1 MEVIFNKVF
10 GSIKQGAAAK
20 GRKSFAAGESCHFL
34 NVFARKDGRLCEHMG
49 APYTLETLR
58 PDQHAEAA
66 LLLKR
71 SLYEWYESRLGQGAR
86 FAGDADA
93 FLIFPQVYEALDPG
107 EAICAVDP
115 SGRLLGVC
123 FVHPRETH
131 YSLGIV
137 ATDPSSSGRGVARAM
152 VGSVLARARL
162 EHKPVRLVSSL
173 MNLDSYSLYTRL
185 GFAPGVLYQDLS
197 FAVPPGGIASEPP
210 QETQCVRLATAGE
223 ASKIADLE
231 QSIAGVRRE
240 KDYAFFLENREG
252 HWRTWVFEDPAG
264 ALKGVLVSSHHP
276 HWKMTGPGCAAD
288 ERVAAALLWRAL
300 DQYRGDST
308 VVLVP
313 GAASGL
319 VATLYGWGGRN
330 IELHIAQST
339 AGATPLKGVFFPTFL
354 PESA

>member
-1 MEVIFNKVF
+1 M
-10 GSIKQGAAAK
+10 SD
-20 GRKSFAAGESCHFL
+20 S
-34 NVFARKDGRLCEHMG
+34 
-49 APYTLETLR
+49 YTLSILR

-66 LLLKR
+66 SLLKR

-86 FAGDADA
+86 FSANAGS
-93 FLIFPQVYEALDPG
+93 FLVFPEVYEALDPG
-107 EAICAVDP
+107 EAVCAVGP
-115 SGRLLGVC
+115 EGRLLGVC

-131 YSLGIV
+131 YAVGIV

-152 VGSVLARARL
+152 VESVLARARL

-185 GFAPGVLYQDLS
+185 GFTPGALYQDLS
-197 FAVPPGGIASEPP
+197 FAVPSGGIECGSP
-210 QETQCVRLATAGE
+210 QSTDRVRLAVAGE

-231 QSIAGVRRE
+231 LRVAGVRRE

-252 HWRTWVFEDPAG
+252 HWKTWVFEDLAG
-264 ALKGVLVSSHHP
+264 ELRGVLVSSHHR
-276 HWKMTGPGCAAD
+276 HWKMIGPGCAVD
-288 ERVAAALLWRAL
+288 ETAAAALLWRAL

-330 IELHIAQST
+330 IELHVAQST
-339 AGATPLKGVFFPTFL
+339 GSEAPPKGVFFPTFL